1 MMPLFFSIARFKATP
16 PARRA
21 PLVMA
26 RGRASTQLALSTT
39 PHTVRECL
47 AEMRAFARGG
57 LPGRARLL
65 AVLPS
70 LFAHFE
76 IPAPMHADLVHQC
89 GLRPFYDVVRQRT
102 AFYLFSGGASSS
114 DDDEA

>member
-1 MMPLFFSIARFKATP
+1 
-16 PARRA
+16 
-21 PLVMA
+21 MA
-26 RGRASTQLALSTT
+26 RGRASTQLALS
-39 PHTVRECL
+39 TVRECL

-89 GLRPFYDVVRQRT
+89 GLRPFYDVVGQRT
-102 AFYLFSGGASSS
+102 SFYLNAREAKKEDLGAP
-114 DDDEA
+114 

>member
-1 MMPLFFSIARFKATP
+1 MRPLFFSIARFKATP

-26 RGRASTQLALSTT
+26 RGRASTQLALS
-39 PHTVRECL
+39 TVRECL

>member
-1 MMPLFFSIARFKATP
+1 MRPLFFSIARFKATP

-26 RGRASTQLALSTT
+26 RGRASTQLAS
-39 PHTVRECL
+39 HTVRECL

>member
-1 MMPLFFSIARFKATP
+1 
-16 PARRA
+16 
-21 PLVMA
+21 MA
-26 RGRASTQLALSTT
+26 RGRASTQLA
-39 PHTVRECL
+39 PHTARECL

-102 AFYLFSGGASSS
+102 AFYLFTGGAASS